1 MFKAFQ
7 TNWRSIFVSIMSLG
21 RTQFS
26 VRNSDLSQEWLI
38 WESRTQLLINP
49 SQFISI
55 SSKAIVLSFTSVF
68 SLRILISSLRFYNLL
83 QVKLRNLLTSRTP
96 HEGSR
101 ESFGDGVV
109 SWPCRLIRSQ
119 FLLLNT
125 QYQLSL
131 NRSRCNS
138 MNSRWM
144 YSKLVI
150 TCKLNRVWFWEVLIV
165 NTIPLYGECWIFFNH
180 NQLFLL

>member
-1 MFKAFQ
+1 MWVVCLLVALNSPSE
-7 TNWRSIFVSIMSLG
+7 TVNYLRSSSFERAAPSYL
-21 RTQFS
+21 
-26 VRNSDLSQEWLI
+26 
-38 WESRTQLLINP
+38 NP

-83 QVKLRNLLTSRTP
+83 QEKLRNLLTSRTP

-101 ESFGDGVV
+101 ESFGDDVV
-109 SWPCRLIRSQ
+109 SWACRLIGSQ
-119 FLLLNT
+119 FLLLNI
-125 QYQLSL
+125 QHQMSL

-150 TCKLNRVWFWEVLIV
+150 AYTLNRVCFWEILIV
-165 NTIPLYGECWIFFNH
+165 NTIPLYGESRIFFNH